1 MKLPRLSVL
10 LAMVMAPGLAWA
22 DPIEGEWV
30 TMDGISIAAIHGC
43 SDRFCIV
50 MKSGDWPGKEIGRLK
65 ASGKGI
71 YSGTVTDP
79 RDEREYSGRATLKGN
94 SLKLTGC
101 ALKIFCQTEIWS
113 RR

>member
-1 MKLPRLSVL
+1 MKLLRLSVL
-10 LAMVMAPGLAWA
+10 LAVVFAPAMALA
-22 DPIEGEWV
+22 DPIEGEWK
-30 TMDGISIAAIHGC
+30 TSDTSIATINGC
-43 SDRFCIV
+43 GDQFCIV
-50 MKSGDWPGKEIGRLK
+50 MKTGDWPGKEIGRLK